1 MAGRS
6 VVVEGTV
13 DGAPFTFASSLS
25 SAQKLEAT
33 IQVASDGSS
42 SGVTLTIDP
51 HGWFRASDGT
61 RLDPTL
67 DATRSA
73 IEDNVR
79 RSIGVEIEDEGEGG
93 GGGGGG
99 MDDGPGH
106 G

>member
-1 MAGRS
+1 M
-6 VVVEGTV
+6 
-13 DGAPFTFASSLS
+13 PL
-25 SAQKLEAT
+25 
-33 IQVASDGSS
+33 QVAGDGSS

-67 DATRSA
+67 DASRAA

-79 RSIGVEIEDEGEGG
+79 ASIGAELEDEHEGEGG
-93 GGGGGG
+93 GGGA
-99 MDDGPGH
+99 DDGAGH